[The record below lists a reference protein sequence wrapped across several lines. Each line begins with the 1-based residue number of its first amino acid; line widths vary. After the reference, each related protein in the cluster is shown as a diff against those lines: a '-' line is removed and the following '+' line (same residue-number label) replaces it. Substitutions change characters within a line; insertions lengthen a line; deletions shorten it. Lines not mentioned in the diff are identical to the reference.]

1 MKRSAGSS
9 SPVFAMEAHPE
20 NVPLFGGVS
29 GAALGVDEFEICE
42 GLVVRKTYA
51 HVMSPY
57 ILAFRQPQRP
67 GQHHPAPWKSARGGV
82 WIDVE
87 IEIALQQACRPTGF
101 DRLNTLWWTLALLRL
116 SSGAPL
122 RMPVV
127 SDTSFATVPEGAV
140 EPNLW
145 PVETSHQQF
154 AMAANPPDVLRE
166 AQLRWVAE
174 AVVAGEDLMSDPA
187 FSRAFQT
194 FDGSVWA
201 HSPGSALITI
211 WAALETMIQPGRME
225 TSKRLASCL
234 AVLLEPAGP
243 ERERLFQRV
252 KLLYRSRSGSA
263 HASRSPA
270 VEQLMSSFDVGRRA
284 FMTCIDK
291 RVLPQAAVLHERWR
305 LKQ

>member
-1 MKRSAGSS
+1 
-9 SPVFAMEAHPE
+9 MEAHPE
-20 NVPLFGGVS
+20 NVPLLGGVC
-29 GAALGVDEFEICE
+29 GAALGVDAFDIYE

-57 ILAFRQPQRP
+57 ILAFRQPERS

-82 WIDVE
+82 WTDVE
-87 IEIALQQACRPTGF
+87 IEIALQQDCRPTRF

-127 SDTSFATVPEGAV
+127 SDTSFATVPEGSV

-145 PVETSHQQF
+145 PLETSHRQF
-154 AMAANPPDVLRE
+154 AMTANPPKVLRE
-166 AQLRWVAE
+166 THLRWVAE
-174 AVVAGEDLMSDPA
+174 VIVPGEDLINDPA
-187 FSRAFQT
+187 FSRVFQT

-201 HSPGSALITI
+201 HSSGSALITI
-211 WAALETMIQPGRME
+211 WSALETMIQPGRMAS
-225 TSKRLASCL
+225 SKRLASCL
-234 AVLLEPAGP
+234 AALLEPPGP
-243 ERERLFQRV
+243 ERERLFQPV
-252 KLLYRSRSGSA
+252 KLLYQSRSGSA

-284 FMTCIDK
+284 FMTCIDN